1 MAEIREEPFC
11 DKNGLPIGLLVTMP
25 NGDVQAYD
33 ANGHYMGFAR
43 KRDQVTFDRYWQ
55 YMAKEFKPSI
65 LIERVKEELVRDN
78 RGKPIARLVT
88 LATGNVQVYTMKG
101 SYQGMSVYRFKRI
114 IMMAAD
120 GRCLREPCDLK
131 NLILLKNPWIG
142 PEPVAWKNN
151 SQQSLFAPPEREA
164 SCNACESGIKTLNGI
179 WYYSA
184 EREKIAAI
192 LKEGWEPRI
201 EEDLRLGTGIYL
213 SSRRYLDNSCCIKCE
228 LEVDAKREIHQF
240 PSQYGCG
247 CDSRSFF
254 CYLWEMGLHVRL
266 RSEPGMAPENRAI
279 ASHFLRRGYQGAHIC
294 DPAGFAGSPTVVVYD
309 PSIIVKA
316 SICT

>member
-1 MAEIREEPFC
+1 MAEIREDPFC
-11 DKNGLPIGLLVTMP
+11 DKNGRPIGLLVTMP

-43 KRDQVTFDRYWQ
+43 KRDQVTFDRYWR

-65 LIERVKEELVRDN
+65 LIERVKEELARDDS
-78 RGKPIARLVT
+78 GKPIARLVT
-88 LATGNVQVYTMKG
+88 LATGNVQVYTMEG
-101 SYQGMSVYRFKRI
+101 TYQGMTEAAREKTR
-114 IMMAAD
+114 AAD
-120 GRCLREPCDLK
+120 GRVIADSCDPIILAHLRDPV
-131 NLILLKNPWIG
+131 IG
-142 PEPVAWKNN
+142 PRPVTWKNN
-151 SQQSLFAPPEREA
+151 SQQPLFAPPERET
-164 SCNACESGIKTLNGI
+164 SCNACESGIRTLNGV

-184 EREKIAAI
+184 EPEKIRTV
-192 LKEGWEPRI
+192 LKEGWKPRI
-201 EEDLRLGTGIYL
+201 EEDLSFGTGIYL

-228 LEVDAKREIHQF
+228 LKVDAKREIHHF

-247 CDSRSFF
+247 CDVYSFK